1 MSQTNAEAL
10 VARYRELRDQKA
22 EYTKDYKAKVASVEE
37 ELDQVSAQLL
47 DICNAHS
54 IESLRTDAG
63 TAMRRTIT
71 KYWTSDWERMY
82 QFIREHDA
90 FHLLEQR
97 VHSKHMED
105 FLDENPD
112 LMPIGLNID
121 RKFVISVRK
130 PTNK

>member
-1 MSQTNAEAL
+1 MSQTNAEEL
-10 VARYRELRDQKA
+10 VRQYRELRDQKA
-22 EYTKDYKAKVASVEE
+22 EYTKDYKAKVAGVEE
-37 ELDQVSAQLL
+37 ELERVSAELL

-112 LMPIGLNID
+112 LMPIGLNVD

>member
-1 MSQTNAEAL
+1 MSQTNAEEL

>member
-1 MSQTNAEAL
+1 
-10 VARYRELRDQKA
+10 
-22 EYTKDYKAKVASVEE
+22 
-37 ELDQVSAQLL
+37 
-47 DICNAHS
+47 
-54 IESLRTDAG
+54 
-63 TAMRRTIT
+63 MRRTIT

>member
-112 LMPIGLNID
+112 LMPIGLNVD

>member
-1 MSQTNAEAL
+1 
-10 VARYRELRDQKA
+10 
-22 EYTKDYKAKVASVEE
+22 
-37 ELDQVSAQLL
+37 
-47 DICNAHS
+47 
-54 IESLRTDAG
+54 
-63 TAMRRTIT
+63 
-71 KYWTSDWERMY
+71 MY

-112 LMPIGLNID
+112 LMPIGLNVD